1 MGHLINPIA
10 FRLSFFKSWE
20 DTWFIKNI
28 YYPEFLNGM
37 LKLRNYIYY
46 ILTNKGLLKSGIFLS
61 NFFIL
66 KYNKLF
72 IINMYIYHIDYEKLS
87 YSLINNFYTLFFNY
101 GRRSYKK
108 KKLNTFYKLFMPN
121 SEFFMFIIY
130 FYKIFYK
137 NKKKNKSIKSYV
149 NSNLFYKSND
159 LVEYYNELLQ
169 NFNDELRY
177 KYIVFNNK
185 GIEKKWKPSTLNEHY
200 WQKIFFFNLKND
212 NYVKLYN
219 YKGVKYG
226 RFTLFEF
233 ILFLLKKINYK
244 FKSKPFMKI
253 VKIRHLIIL
262 LRIFKY
268 VNIKFSQKHNFL
280 LFYLG
285 TLLHSIAFDI
295 MKNRISKIKN
305 KFYYILYESIG
316 YKFFF
321 KQLKVLL
328 LLFNNIFFI
337 LNKVSNVRYRFYFL
351 SNRNITAK
359 WLSRYI
365 GLKLKNNYSFYSV
378 LNPVK
383 RELYKLCLL
392 NRRHIKQ
399 IYSKKNFINS
409 ITLRNKYKLKF
420 KNLIKDIYIIY
431 IKEYYLFYI
440 NNKTFVYDFFLFL
453 KNLARIYMPTV
464 MEYLPYTYKY
474 FIYPSNFSN
483 FLRIY
488 KYLYINIFINNYWG
502 LNLLNKNELVNIVI
516 DKISNILLI
525 NTSSKLKF
533 YFKGFYVS
541 NFFVKSLFNFLYF
554 KYMWLQV
561 KHINVRNVRNDYKK
575 HAKSALIGYKLAF
588 KGRFS
593 RKQRASNIWYMH
605 GKVPLNTLSIKLDYS
620 FFTIPLKNSAIS
632 IKIILYKNKYNE
644 KYKYLL
650 IY

>member
-1 MGHLINPIA
+1 
-10 FRLSFFKSWE
+10 
-20 DTWFIKNI
+20 
-28 YYPEFLNGM
+28 
-37 LKLRNYIYY
+37 
-46 ILTNKGLLKSGIFLS
+46 
-61 NFFIL
+61 
-66 KYNKLF
+66 
-72 IINMYIYHIDYEKLS
+72 
-87 YSLINNFYTLFFNY
+87 
-101 GRRSYKK
+101 
-108 KKLNTFYKLFMPN
+108 
-121 SEFFMFIIY
+121 
-130 FYKIFYK
+130 
-137 NKKKNKSIKSYV
+137 
-149 NSNLFYKSND
+149 
-159 LVEYYNELLQ
+159 
-169 NFNDELRY
+169 
-177 KYIVFNNK
+177 
-185 GIEKKWKPSTLNEHY
+185 
-200 WQKIFFFNLKND
+200 
-212 NYVKLYN
+212 
-219 YKGVKYG
+219 
-226 RFTLFEF
+226 
-233 ILFLLKKINYK
+233 
-244 FKSKPFMKI
+244 MKI

-488 KYLYINIFINNYWG
+488 KYLYINIFINNY
-502 LNLLNKNELVNIVI
+502 
-516 DKISNILLI
+516 
-525 NTSSKLKF
+525 
-533 YFKGFYVS
+533 
-541 NFFVKSLFNFLYF
+541 
-554 KYMWLQV
+554 
-561 KHINVRNVRNDYKK
+561 
-575 HAKSALIGYKLAF
+575 
-588 KGRFS
+588 
-593 RKQRASNIWYMH
+593 
-605 GKVPLNTLSIKLDYS
+605 
-620 FFTIPLKNSAIS
+620 
-632 IKIILYKNKYNE
+632 
-644 KYKYLL
+644 
-650 IY
+650 